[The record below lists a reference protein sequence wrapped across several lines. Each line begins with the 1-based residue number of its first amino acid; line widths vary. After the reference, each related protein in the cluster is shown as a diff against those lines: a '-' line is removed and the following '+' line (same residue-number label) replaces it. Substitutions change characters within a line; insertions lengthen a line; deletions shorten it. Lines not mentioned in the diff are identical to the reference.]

1 MRSLLI
7 IVSVLMAVPYCYS
20 QHPIATDIYAA
31 DPSARVFNDTLYI
44 YPSHDIEGSR
54 WFDMRDWHVLS
65 TTDMQ
70 TWTDHGVALSLD
82 SLPWTRKYAWAPDCA
97 YRNGKYYFYYPV
109 DRDAIGVAVADRPYG
124 PFHDPLGRALVTRQ
138 TPGVVESRSLI
149 DPCVFTDDDGTAYL
163 IFGQN
168 EVNIVR
174 LNEDMISFSDTARQV
189 RGVDHFFEAVWMHKY
204 HGKYYISYSGKG
216 KILYGM
222 GDSPYGPFSY
232 KGVVLGKVNSVTNH
246 ASITEYKGQWYLFY
260 HTSDKYINAHKGGR
274 LSLKRYYS
282 RSMCVGSLFYNTDG
296 TIREVVPTRGGVPV
310 SR

>member
-1 MRSLLI
+1 MRLFFTIMLCFS
-7 IVSVLMAVPYCYS
+7 VSVIS
-20 QHPIATDIYAA
+20 GQNPIKVDIYAA
-31 DPSARVFNDTLYI
+31 DPSARVFNDTLYV

-70 TWTDHGVALSLD
+70 TWTDHGVVLSLD
-82 SLPWTRKYAWAPDCA
+82 SLPWARKYAWAPDCA

-109 DRDAIGVAVADRPYG
+109 DRDAIGVAVSDRPYG

-174 LNEDMISFSDTARQV
+174 LNEDMISFSDTVRQV

-204 HGKYYISYSGKG
+204 NGKYYISYSGKG

-222 GDSPYGPFSY
+222 GDSPYGPFTY

-246 ASITEYKGQWYLFY
+246 ASITQYKGQWYLFY

-274 LSLKRYYS
+274 LSLKKYYS
-282 RSMCVGSLFYNTDG
+282 RSMCIDSLYYNTDG

>member
-1 MRSLLI
+1 MR
-7 IVSVLMAVPYCYS
+7 IVSFILLFTTLQNS
-20 QHPIATDIYAA
+20 FGQTPIATDIYAA
-31 DPSARVFNDTLYI
+31 DPAARVFNDTLYI
-44 YPSHDIEGSR
+44 YPSHDIEGSH

-70 TWTDHGVALSLD
+70 AWTDHGVALSLD
-82 SLPWTRKYAWAPDCA
+82 SLKWARKYAWAPDCA
-97 YRNGKYYFYYPV
+97 YRNGKYYLYYPV
-109 DRDAIGVAVADRPYG
+109 DRDAIGVAVSDRPYG

-174 LNEDMISFSDTARQV
+174 LNDDMISFSDTVRQV

-204 HGKYYISYSGKG
+204 NGKYYISYSGKG
-216 KILYGM
+216 QILYGM
-222 GDSPYGPFSY
+222 GDSPYGPFTY
-232 KGVVLGKVNSVTNH
+232 QGVVLGKVNSVTNH
-246 ASITEYKGQWYLFY
+246 ASIMQYRGQWYLFY

-274 LSLKRYYS
+274 LSLKKYYS
-282 RSMCVGSLFYNTDG
+282 RSMCVDHLYYNPDG
-296 TIREVVPTRGGVPV
+296 TIREVVPTKEGVGQLP
-310 SR
+310 